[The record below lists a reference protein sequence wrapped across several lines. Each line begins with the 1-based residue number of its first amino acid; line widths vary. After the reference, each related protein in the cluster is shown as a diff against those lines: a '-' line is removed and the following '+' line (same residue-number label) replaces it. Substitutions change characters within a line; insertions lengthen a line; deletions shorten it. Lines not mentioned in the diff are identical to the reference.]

1 MLMDE
6 FLDAGPLHDLRRS
19 ARKTWLHS
27 LMQALFYAISTLRDI
42 MNTVKRRTLRH
53 FRYSG
58 VDPNVLPCTNE
69 YTAENDTP
77 TRGSFDSSLYTPTRP
92 LSPTE
97 RTFLLPTHSAES
109 LAYIPESS
117 STSDSCS
124 TPSSSASSYTSL
136 RSALRT
142 SQQSGP
148 SPIPI
153 GARSISFS
161 PVPFRKS
168 VRFSETDD
176 MHVFEY
182 GSWEVREKRRNRV
195 LGGWKKNG
203 DTIMWQGDPDTRNLA
218 RPTSPPS
225 SVEEDDIFRRGFYSW
240 LLGGAPSRTLASSF
254 SLGAGTTYSPPERGY
269 IPYGDE
275 SRWREGIF

>member
-1 MLMDE
+1 MLTDE
-6 FLDAGPLHDLRRS
+6 FLDPGPSHDLRSS
-19 ARKTWLHS
+19 AQKTWLHS

-42 MNTVKRRTLRH
+42 MNGVKRRTLRFH

-58 VDPNVLPCTNE
+58 VDRNVLPCTSE
-69 YTAENDTP
+69 YTPENDTP
-77 TRGSFDSSLYTPTRP
+77 TRGCLDSSLYTPARP
-92 LSPTE
+92 PSPTE
-97 RTFLLPTHSAES
+97 RTFLLSTPTAES
-109 LAYIPESS
+109 MPYISESS
-117 STSDSCS
+117 SGSDSS

-142 SQQSGP
+142 SQQSDP

-153 GARSISFS
+153 STRSISFS

-176 MHVFEY
+176 MRIFEY
-182 GSWEVREKRRNRV
+182 GSWEAREKRRNRV

-203 DTIMWQGDPDTRNLA
+203 DTIMWQDDPDTRNLV

-240 LLGGAPSRTLASSF
+240 LLGGASSRTLASSL
-254 SLGAGTTYSPPERGY
+254 SLSAGTTYSPPERGY
-269 IPYGDE
+269 IPYGEE
-275 SRWREGIF
+275 SRWRDGIF